1 MPGSRPAQDET
12 GRHPARTRPLS
23 HGPAAS
29 PSRGGEIPAL
39 DPPREGA
46 MTPRGETA
54 SPVVLY
60 VCADR
65 TPSARGEA
73 TERAQREGQTFAQE
87 RGLRIAE
94 VVTDTYGEPDP
105 ARRRGWRRVRQL
117 AQTGHVTAVL
127 VRWPSAI
134 APECAREL
142 RHREAAWLRDQGVR
156 VRYTWAPLSARGAEA
171 G

>member
-1 MPGSRPAQDET
+1 MSWAPDGTAPEHGAFTGSDRK
-12 GRHPARTRPLS
+12 GSLRPLRTARNP
-23 HGPAAS
+23 HL
-29 PSRGGEIPAL
+29 L
-39 DPPREGA
+39 DPPQKA
-46 MTPRGETA
+46 PMTPHSETA

-65 TPSARGEA
+65 ARGAPGEA
-73 TERAQREGQTFAQE
+73 TQRAQTEGQAFARE
-87 RGLRIAE
+87 RGLTIAE

-134 APECAREL
+134 APESAREL
-142 RHREAAWLRDQGVR
+142 RHREAAWLRDRGVR
-156 VRYTWAPLSARGAEA
+156 VRYTWAPLSARGVEA
-171 G
+171 R

>member
-1 MPGSRPAQDET
+1 MSWARDDTEHDGFAGSDRT
-12 GRHPARTRPLS
+12 GSLRPLRAVRNPS
-23 HGPAAS
+23 S
-29 PSRGGEIPAL
+29 PISLQKAP
-39 DPPREGA
+39 
-46 MTPRGETA
+46 MTPHGETA

-65 TPSARGEA
+65 ARGARGEA
-73 TERAQREGQTFAQE
+73 TQRAQTEGQTFARE
-87 RGLRIAE
+87 HGLTIAE

-105 ARRRGWRRVRQL
+105 ARRGGWRRVRQL

-134 APECAREL
+134 APESAREL

-156 VRYTWAPLSARGAEA
+156 VRYTWAPLSARGVEA
-171 G
+171 R